1 MACILEFMSGTLYIV
16 ATPIGNLGDIT
27 LRALE
32 TLKSV
37 DFILCE
43 DTRHTQKILNHFEI
57 KTPTIS
63 YHQHSDEKK
72 LREIKEILDSGKSLA
87 LVTDAGTP
95 GISDPGNRLVASVIA
110 RSEERATR
118 QSKSLDN
125 EIEELVPSRNEG
137 SRLPRND
144 GVVPIPGVSAVIT
157 ALSVS
162 GFPTDKFLFLG
173 FPPHKGRA
181 KFFKEVAEA
190 KHTVAF
196 YESNHRIKKCLTE
209 LKETLCRDAKSCVS
223 RVCVCRELT
232 KQFETIYRGTIEEIL
247 EMKILEK
254 GEFVIVI
261 AK

>member
-1 MACILEFMSGTLYIV
+1 MSGTLYIV

-72 LREIKEILDSGKSLA
+72 LREIKEILESGKSLA

-95 GISDPGNRLVASVIA
+95 GISDPGNNLI
-110 RSEERATR
+110 R
-118 QSKSLDN
+118 QLT
-125 EIEELVPSRNEG
+125 IEQFNNLTITPVPG
-137 SRLPRND
+137 P
-144 GVVPIPGVSAVIT
+144 SALT
-157 ALSVS
+157 AALSIS
-162 GFPTDKFLFLG
+162 GFDTSKVLFLG

-190 KHTVAF
+190 QHTVAF
-196 YESNHRIKKCLTE
+196 YESNHRIKKCLGE
-209 LKETLCRDAKSCVS
+209 LAEVLDKKRQI
-223 RVCVCRELT
+223 CVCRELT
-232 KQFETIYRGTIEEIL
+232 KQFETIYRGTIDEIL
-247 EMKILEK
+247 QMKILEK

-261 AK
+261 SK